1 MSRKSKKAIIY
12 GSISC
17 ILAIGFALLYY
28 FNIIK
33 TLDSFLSLT
42 YVAYFVS
49 LGLIFVGSY
58 QKECANRR
66 AELTANIFGFIC
78 LLASTIML
86 IYGFATGLISFVG

>member
-17 ILAIGFALLYY
+17 LLAIGFALLYY

-42 YVAYFVS
+42 YVAYFIS
-49 LGLIFVGSY
+49 LALIFVGSY
-58 QKECANRR
+58 QKECQNNKTA
-66 AELTANIFGFIC
+66 LVANIFGFVFM
-78 LLASTIML
+78 LASTVML
-86 IYGFATGLISFVG
+86 IYGFSTGLISFVN

>member
-17 ILAIGFALLYY
+17 LLAIGFALLYY

-42 YVAYFVS
+42 YVAYFIS
-49 LGLIFVGSY
+49 LALIGFPTQVKLFNTATKVTWGFPGGSAVRNPPAM
-58 QKECANRR
+58 QESW
-66 AELTANIFGFIC
+66 EIQ
-78 LLASTIML
+78 
-86 IYGFATGLISFVG
+86 V

>member
-42 YVAYFVS
+42 YVAYFISV
-49 LGLIFVGSY
+49 GLIFVGSY
-58 QKECANRR
+58 QKECQNRK
-66 AELTANIFGFIC
+66 AELAANIFGFVC
-78 LLASTIML
+78 LLASTAML
-86 IYGFATGLISFVG
+86 VYGFSTGLISFIN

>member
-1 MSRKSKKAIIY
+1 MSKKSKKAIIY

-17 ILAIGFALLYY
+17 LLAIGFALLYY

-49 LGLIFVGSY
+49 LALIFVGSY
-58 QKECANRR
+58 QKECQNTR
-66 AELTANIFGFIC
+66 AERAANIFGFIC
-78 LLASTIML
+78 LTASTVML
-86 IYGFATGLISFVG
+86 IYGFATGLISFVA